1 MVCILYLDLPN
12 PIVTVSRSSLNP
24 GFGESFEFVCNVSVV
39 DRLIVSFEI
48 TWSKY
53 VSSDNITLFED
64 NVDPILTSP
73 SVLSLQFDSLN
84 TSDAG
89 RYTCD
94 AVVTLSQ
101 INVELSSNISEELTL
116 QSNLS

>member
-1 MVCILYLDLPN
+1 MN
-12 PIVTVSRSSLNP
+12 PDV
-24 GFGESFEFVCNVSVV
+24 GESFEFVCNVSVV
-39 DRLIVSFEI
+39 DRLIVSPEI
-48 TWSKY
+48 TWNKY
-53 VSSDNITLFED
+53 VSSDNNSLSED
-64 NVDPILTSP
+64 DINVDPILTSP
-73 SVLSLQFDSLN
+73 SVLSLQFDSLD

-101 INVELSSNISEELTL
+101 ISVERSSNNTEDLIL